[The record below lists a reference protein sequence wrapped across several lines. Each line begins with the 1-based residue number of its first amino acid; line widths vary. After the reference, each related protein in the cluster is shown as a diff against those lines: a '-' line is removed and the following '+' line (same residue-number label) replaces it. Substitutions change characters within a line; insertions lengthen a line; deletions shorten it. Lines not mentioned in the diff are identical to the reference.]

1 MIETKTDYIPSFYKI
16 ENPYLDEDDIKEDN
30 FWMNLI
36 KATGIFFTISFI
48 VFFVVNYS
56 FIRSQLVDW
65 KNQKKIATEY
75 KAIIK
80 KREEEV
86 YKKDRENKTLK

>member
-1 MIETKTDYIPSFYKI
+1 MIETKTNYIPSFYKI
-16 ENPYLDEDDIKEDN
+16 ENPYLDGDDIKEDN

-36 KATGIFFTISFI
+36 KATGIFFTFSFI

-56 FIRSQLVDW
+56 FIRSQLIDW
-65 KNQKKIATEY
+65 KNQKEITTEY

-80 KREEEV
+80 KREGEV